1 MEITPHVSSDVQ
13 RLRLLA
19 GYGSRMRGAIAAG
32 HPLTAEAGAR
42 VLREGGNAVDAA
54 VAAAF
59 VSWVAES
66 TLTGPG
72 AGGFMLVH
80 RSRDQ
85 STRVLDFFTA
95 VPGLGADGFEPR
107 PMEAID
113 VDFSG
118 GSTQQFRIGGASVAV
133 PGAALGLE
141 QAQQSY
147 GTLQWR
153 ELFAPAIE
161 LARSGVELTPG
172 QAYLHEI
179 LDLILRHT
187 PESRAVY
194 ERDGARL
201 SVGDRLVQPDLAR
214 TLEVLRDYGAG
225 ELYGGELG
233 RAVAA
238 HVGRLGGPLTER
250 DLAEYRVIRRQP
262 VRAEFR
268 GHSFLSN
275 PPPSSGGAL
284 IAYGLRILRETGAPG
299 SAEAIDALA
308 RVMREQQQARLDGFD
323 RALRRGGL
331 LKLLEERAAVTRG
344 TTHIS
349 VVDGAANTVALT
361 ASTGAGS
368 GIVVPGT
375 GIHLNNMLGEFT
387 LPRTPPPG
395 ARLSSGMSPSMV
407 VDSRGLPRLV
417 VGSAGSLRLRGAV
430 MQVVVNVV
438 QHGLDVREAIER
450 PRVHLDEEQQLH
462 CEGGHDPAEVAK
474 VEELGWDV
482 VRWRARNL
490 FFGGAGAVTMGEGG
504 ALAAAGDPRRG
515 GYGVVVE

>member
-1 MEITPHVSSDVQ
+1 
-13 RLRLLA
+13 
-19 GYGSRMRGAIAAG
+19 MRGAIAAG

-42 VLREGGNAVDAA
+42 VLRQGGNAVDAA

-72 AGGFMLVH
+72 SGGFMLVH

-95 VPGLGADGFEPR
+95 VPGRGADGYEPR
-107 PMEAID
+107 AMDVIE

-141 QAQQSY
+141 QAQRSY
-147 GTLQWR
+147 GTLPWR
-153 ELFAPAIE
+153 DLFAPAIE
-161 LARSGVELTPG
+161 LARSGVELTAG

-187 PESRAVY
+187 PEARAVY

-201 SVGDRLVQPDLAR
+201 SLGDRIVQADLAE
-214 TLEVLRDYGAG
+214 TLRALRDGGART
-225 ELYGGELG
+225 LYGGELG

-238 HVGRLGGPLTER
+238 HVRGLGGLLTER
-250 DLAEYRVIRRQP
+250 DLADYRVIRRRP
-262 VRAEFR
+262 VRARFR
-268 GHSFLSN
+268 GATFLSN
-275 PPPSSGGAL
+275 PPPAAGGVL
-284 IAYGLRILRETGAPG
+284 IAYGLRILRDTGTPG

-308 RVMREQQQARLDGFD
+308 RVMREQQHARLDGFD

-331 LKLLEERAAVTRG
+331 LKLLEERAAIARG

-349 VVDGAANTVALT
+349 VVDGAGNMVALT

-368 GIVVPGT
+368 GVVVPGT
-375 GIHLNNMLGEFT
+375 GIHLNNMIGEFT
-387 LPRTPPPG
+387 LARTPSPG
-395 ARLSSGMSPSMV
+395 SRLSSGMSPSV
-407 VDSRGLPRLV
+407 VIDSEGRPRLV

-430 MQVVVNVV
+430 LQVVVNVV
-438 QHGLDVREAIER
+438 QHGLEVGEAIER

-462 CEGGHDPAEVAK
+462 CEGGHDPAQLAK
-474 VEELGWDV
+474 VEELGWNV

-490 FFGGAGAVTMGEGG
+490 FFGGAAAVAMAADGT
-504 ALAAAGDPRRG
+504 LAAAGDSRRG
-515 GYGVVVE
+515 GLGVVVE